1 MMNEEKKYLI
11 AIDLAMGCTGAA
23 IFSNDAEIVLVT
35 SVDTKSEKNHQMKLK
50 RIADFLIEIKKK
62 YPPYTLAVEAG
73 FSRFNK
79 STQAVYKCHGV
90 AQLIFWD
97 IPQKY
102 YPPCT
107 VKLVAGGRGNLKK
120 KELGEIIK
128 NLYPV
133 INFKNLDETDSV
145 AIALCHFIK
154 VGEDDG

>member
-1 MMNEEKKYLI
+1 MINDRYLI
-11 AIDLAMGCTGAA
+11 ALDLSLSCVGVS

-35 SVDTKSEKNHQMKLK
+35 SVDTKSEKIHQMKLK
-50 RIADFLIEIKKK
+50 KIADFLIEIKKE
-62 YPPYTLAVEAG
+62 YPPFAIAVEGG

-90 AQLIFWD
+90 AQYIFNETS
-97 IPQKY
+97 QFY

-128 NLYPV
+128 NLYPD
-133 INFKNLDETDSV
+133 IDFKNLDETDSV

-154 VGEDDG
+154 VGEKDE